1 MKFRYS
7 IIIPTYN
14 RANSL
19 LRLVNSIVDSIEDD
33 RFTEIIIVDDGSADN
48 TSEIVSKI
56 EYEYLH
62 YLQIENSG
70 PAFAR
75 NRGAEIAKGD
85 YLIFIDDDCTLTKNY
100 FEILDKI
107 VEKNYFDA
115 FGGQSKNKIESNKL
129 AEFYE
134 KINSFYFS
142 NQPSKNKFLMS
153 NNLICKRDIFLKE
166 SGFDERFT
174 IGAEDREFAIR
185 LAEKSYK
192 IGFVKELAVNHYHN
206 FSLRSFLFQYYKFG
220 RGSYLLY
227 GVISKENNYNLE
239 RVNHIRQ
246 FLSIY
251 DALSKNQNIAAKFT
265 YFLILILSQL
275 FTSFG
280 YVSAK
285 WEGIKDLRDEKSDSS
300 TTFTSGRKGTVI
312 GLFSF
317 LGGNLF
323 SSVLGFATFI
333 ILGKYLELEQFGN
346 FMIAF
351 SLLTIISKFT
361 NFGLP
366 VSITRYAADSVKLQ
380 DREKTSF
387 ILKNGFFIQSI
398 ILTLSLLIFLLLNHF
413 LEGEIEAFK
422 LPVMIKY
429 GIAVGIVSTTLFDF
443 FLTIYS
449 IHLEYLKIAFINNL
463 VAFLRLASVLLLII
477 ILKPNSGILFW
488 AYAGAGLIGAIILSF
503 KYFSM
508 ILPSSKIN
516 FGEIKKLLRYG
527 SFETVTGISR
537 QIISN
542 GGPLVLASLSTKAE
556 AGLYGIGMSL
566 SFVYSVIAINIRS
579 YFFPIGSRLISN
591 DAIIPFIRRTVRLTL
606 PIFILGV
613 ISLIVA
619 KPLLE
624 NFYSESKAEAYPVFV
639 LLSLPAILKLFFS
652 SLLILLHYYFK
663 PQYIAYEA
671 FGRSILFLII
681 AFIVSGYG
689 AMGVASALLFTS
701 LIGVGVILSLVHNEL
716 KKNNL
721 RLKDGMRF

>member
-19 LRLVNSIVDSIEDD
+19 LPLVNTIIELNKDNQEV
-33 RFTEIIIVDDGSADN
+33 EIIIVDDGSTDN
-48 TSEIVSKI
+48 TSEIISKI
-56 EYEYLH
+56 EYDHLR

-85 YLIFIDDDCTLTKNY
+85 FLIFIDDDCIPAKNY
-100 FEILDKI
+100 FLILNQTI
-107 VEKNYFDA
+107 ESNSYDA
-115 FGGQSKNKIESNKL
+115 FGGQSKNKIAENKL
-129 AEFYE
+129 AEFYD

-142 NQPSKNKFLMS
+142 NQHNNNKFLMS
-153 NNLICKRDIFLKE
+153 NNMICKRDIFWEE

-174 IGAEDREFAIR
+174 IGAEDRELAIR
-185 LAEKSYK
+185 LADKQYK
-192 IGFVKELAVNHYHN
+192 VGFVEELSVNHYHD

-227 GVISKENNYNLE
+227 DVISKENNYKIA
-239 RVNHIRQ
+239 RINHLKQ
-246 FLSIY
+246 FFNIY
-251 DALSKNQNIAAKFT
+251 CALRKDQNITEKFT
-265 YFLILILSQL
+265 YFLILLLSQL
-275 FTSFG
+275 FTAFG

-285 WEGIKDLRDEKSDSS
+285 WEGIKDLRDEKSDSAK
-300 TTFTSGRKGTVI
+300 TFTSGRKGTVI

-366 VSITRYAADSVKLQ
+366 ISVTRYASDSVKLR
-380 DREKTSF
+380 DKEKTSF
-387 ILKNGFFIQSI
+387 ILKNGIFIQSI
-398 ILTLSLLIFLLLNHF
+398 VLFLSLLIFLLLNHF

-429 GIAVGIVSTTLFDF
+429 GIAIGIVSTTLFDF
-443 FLTIYS
+443 FLIIYS
-449 IHLEYLKIAFINNL
+449 IQLEYLKIAFINNL
-463 VAFLRLASVLLLII
+463 VAFLRLTSVLLLII
-477 ILKPNSGILFW
+477 ILKPNAGILFW
-488 AYAGAGLIGAIILSF
+488 AYAGSGLIGAIILSI
-503 KYFSM
+503 KYFSN
-508 ILPSSKIN
+508 IVPSSKIN
-516 FGEIKKLLRYG
+516 FEEIKKLLKYG

-542 GGPLVLASLSTKAE
+542 GGPLILASLSTKAE

-566 SFVYSVIAINIRS
+566 SFVYSVIALNIRS

-591 DAIIPFIRRTVRLTL
+591 DTIIPFIRRTVRLTL
-606 PIFILGV
+606 PLFFLGI
-613 ISLIVA
+613 ISLIIA
-619 KPLLE
+619 KPILE
-624 NFYSESKAEAYPVFV
+624 SFYSESKAEAYPVFV

-689 AMGVASALLFTS
+689 AIGVASALLLTS
-701 LIGVGVILSLVHNEL
+701 LIGVGVILYLVHNEL
-716 KKNNL
+716 KKNYL
-721 RLKDGMRF
+721 RLKDGLRF

>member
-1 MKFRYS
+1 MKFTYS

-19 LRLVNSIVDSIEDD
+19 LRLVNSIIELIKDSLNI
-33 RFTEIIIVDDGSADN
+33 EIIIVDDGSTDN

-56 EYEYLH
+56 EYEHLH

-75 NRGAEIAKGD
+75 NRGAEIATGD

-107 VEKNYFDA
+107 LEKNHFDA
-115 FGGQSKNKIESNKL
+115 FGGHSKNKIDENKL

-142 NQPSKNKFLMS
+142 NQFGKNKFLMS
-153 NNLICKRDIFLKE
+153 NNLICKREIFLKE

-174 IGAEDREFAIR
+174 IGAEDRELAIR
-185 LAEKSYK
+185 LAEKGYN
-192 IGFVKELAVNHYHN
+192 IGFEKELVVNHYHN

-227 GVISKENNYNLE
+227 EVISKEKKYNTE
-239 RVNHIRQ
+239 RINHIKQ
-246 FLSIY
+246 FLNIFET
-251 DALSKNQNIAAKFT
+251 LKQNQHNDVKIA
-265 YFLILILSQL
+265 YFLILFFSQL
-275 FTSFG
+275 FTSLG
-280 YVSAK
+280 YISAK
-285 WEGIKDLRDEKSDSS
+285 WEGIKDLRDEKSDSAK
-300 TTFTSGRKGTVI
+300 TFTSGRKGTVI

-323 SSVLGFATFI
+323 SSVLGFTTFI

-366 VSITRYAADSVKLQ
+366 VSVTRYAADSVKLQ
-380 DREKTSF
+380 DKEKTSF

-398 ILTLSLLIFLLLNHF
+398 ILSLSLLVFLLLNHF

-463 VAFLRLASVLLLII
+463 VAFLRLSSILVLII
-477 ILKPNSGILFW
+477 FLRPNAGILFW
-488 AYAGAGLIGAIILSF
+488 AYAGSGLIGAIILSLN
-503 KYFSM
+503 YFAK

-516 FGEIKKLLRYG
+516 YEEIKKLLRYG

-566 SFVYSVIAINIRS
+566 SFVYSVIALNIRS

-591 DAIIPFIRRTVRLTL
+591 DTIIPFIRRTVRLTL
-606 PIFILGV
+606 PIFILGI
-613 ISLIVA
+613 ISLIIA
-619 KPLLE
+619 KPLLD
-624 NFYSESKAEAYPVFV
+624 NFYSESKAEAYPIFV

-652 SLLILLHYYFK
+652 SMLILLHYYFK

-671 FGRSILFLII
+671 FSRSILFLII
-681 AFIVSGYG
+681 AFIASGYG
-689 AMGVASALLFTS
+689 AMGVASALLLTS
-701 LIGVGVILSLVHNEL
+701 LIGVGVILYLVHNEL